1 MKVCDL
7 MLKDPLVLYP
17 DTTLQEAA
25 RLLVEEQSPAAPVVS
40 SSDGSLMGLICNK
53 YIVRAVAD
61 GINVNSRVGNYML
74 NDPVTMKPDENIGVF
89 DIAEEIGIIPV
100 IGENQKLMGIVRKYD
115 LLNYCYKELR
125 AIIASIDSPIITIDS
140 NKNIQIINPAA
151 EKLLNKKGSEVTGKC
166 YFDYI
171 PNGQLPNILDDEEMR
186 RIQRFEY
193 NGMEFI
199 SHLIPVR
206 VEGAVTGAVCILQDM
221 NDVSGVM
228 KELRTATELKEEL
241 NAIIQSS
248 FDGIFVTDG
257 EGRVI
262 YANDAYSRITGIELE
277 VVKGRTMRELVEAG
291 VYNQSVSMQVQERL
305 EAITLTQEIN
315 TGKTALVTGNP
326 IFDRKGNLF
335 RIVTNVRD
343 ITELYN
349 LKQDYEYARGLNLH
363 LQEQLQKAEGC
374 ENFIIKSPK
383 SKELLEQVLRV
394 GRADST
400 VLIQGE
406 SGVGKEMIAN
416 LLHSNS
422 LRKDKPYV
430 RINCGAIPDN
440 LLESELFGYEAGA
453 FTGAQKNGKIGFFQL
468 ANGGTI
474 FLDEIGELPLEL
486 QVKLLRAFQE
496 REITRVGGTKPIKI
510 DVRIIAA
517 TNRNLWDMVANGTFR
532 KDLFY
537 RLNVIPLYV
546 HPLRERREEIP
557 ELIYSFIKKLNDRYG
572 LNKVIDGSIVECLI
586 NYDWPGNVRE
596 LENVIERSYVT
607 SAGNVIND
615 VRIDA
620 QCCCQQE
627 KDNHSPALPIKFNL
641 KDAVGK
647 YEKQLILNA
656 LKQCKSTRKAALLLG
671 VSQPTISRKAARYG
685 ISLIDDE

>member
-1 MKVCDL
+1 MRVCDL

-17 DTTLQEAA
+17 QTTLQEAA
-25 RLLVEEQSPAAPVVS
+25 RSLVEERSPAAPVI
-40 SSDGSLMGLICNK
+40 SSDGNLLGLICNK
-53 YIVRAVAD
+53 YILRAVAD
-61 GINVNSRVGNYML
+61 GIDVNSQVSSHML
-74 NDPVTMKPDENIGVF
+74 NNPVSMKPYENIRVF

-100 IGENQKLMGIVRKYD
+100 IDENQKLVGIVRKYD
-115 LLNYCYKELR
+115 LIDYCYKELR
-125 AIIASIDSPIITIDS
+125 AIIASIDSPIITIDL

-151 EKLLNKKGSEVTGKC
+151 EKLLDKRVSEVIGKS
-166 YFDYI
+166 YLDYI
-171 PNGQLPNILDDEEMR
+171 PNGQLPNVLDNEDMQ
-186 RIQRFEY
+186 RIQKIEL
-193 NGMEFI
+193 NGREFI

-206 VEGAVTGAVCILQDM
+206 VEDEITGAVGILQDM

-228 KELRTATELKEEL
+228 KELQTATELKEEL

-277 VVKGRTMRELVEAG
+277 VVQGKTMRELVEEG
-291 VYNQSVSMQVQERL
+291 VYNQSVSMLVQERL
-305 EAITLTQEIN
+305 EPITLTQEIN
-315 TGKTALVTGNP
+315 TGKTVLVTGNP
-326 IFDRKGNLF
+326 IFDRRGKLF

-343 ITELYN
+343 ITELN
-349 LKQDYEYARGLNLH
+349 CLKQEYEYAKRLNLH
-363 LQEQLQKAEGC
+363 LQEQLQKTEGC
-374 ENFIIKSPK
+374 ENFVIKSQK
-383 SKELLEQVLRV
+383 SRELLDQVLRV
-394 GRADST
+394 GKADST

-453 FTGAQKNGKIGFFQL
+453 FTGAQKNGKMGFFQL
-468 ANGGTI
+468 ANGGSI

-486 QVKLLRAFQE
+486 QVKLLRAIQE

-517 TNRNLWDMVANGTFR
+517 TNRNLWDMVAKGSFR

-557 ELIYSFIKKLNDRYG
+557 ELIYSFVKKLNDRYG
-572 LNKVIDGSIVECLI
+572 LNKIIDDSVVDCLV

-607 SAGNVIND
+607 SAGDVITD

-620 QCCCQQE
+620 QYSEQE
-627 KDNHSPALPIKFNL
+627 DNNCLTLPIKSNL

-656 LKQCKSTRKAALLLG
+656 LKECKSTRKAAMLLG

-685 ISLIDDE
+685 IRLIDDE